1 MENVILEANIR
12 EKITKAS
19 RNKVRNA
26 GRVPGVFYSRHDQT
40 VALDVDEK
48 AIKPLVFTSKTHLI
62 SLQVKGKEEQE
73 CIIKNVQFDPITDK
87 VIHFDL
93 LGLTKGE
100 KIELDIPLSF
110 IGSSIGIKEGGVL
123 QIGLHKLT
131 VECLPKDV
139 PESLEINIENI
150 NIGDS
155 IHVRD
160 LNFENL
166 TILNSVN
173 TSVVSVTHPKVEA
186 EPVVDELAE
195 EIKEPELIGK
205 SDKDSEEEE
214 EEKDKKDKK

>member
-1 MENVILEANIR
+1 MENVILEANVR
-12 EKITKAS
+12 EKTTKAS

-26 GRVPGVFYSRHDQT
+26 GRVTGVFYSRHAQT

-48 AIKPLVFTSKTHLI
+48 AINPLVFTSKTHLI
-62 SLQVKGKEEQE
+62 SLQVKGKEEHE

-100 KIELDIPLSF
+100 KIELDISISF
-110 IGSSIGIKEGGVL
+110 VGSSIGVKEGGVL

-131 VECLPKDV
+131 VECLPKNV
-139 PESLEINIENI
+139 PESIDINIENI

-155 IHVRD
+155 VHVRD
-160 LNFENL
+160 LNYENL
-166 TILNSVN
+166 TILNPGN
-173 TSVVSVTHPKVEA
+173 TSIVSVTHPKVEV
-186 EPVVDELAE
+186 EPVADELAE
-195 EIKEPELIGK
+195 VMTEPELIGK

-214 EEKDKKDKK
+214 EVKDKKDKK